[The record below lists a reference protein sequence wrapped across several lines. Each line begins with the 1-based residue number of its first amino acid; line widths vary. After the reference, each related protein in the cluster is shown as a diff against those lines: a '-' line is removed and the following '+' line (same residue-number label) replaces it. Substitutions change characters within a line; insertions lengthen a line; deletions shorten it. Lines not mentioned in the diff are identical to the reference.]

1 MNLLGQV
8 VFDAQQLTKRFSS
21 RGHRF
26 QMGPIDLEL
35 RTGEITGLV
44 GENGNGKTT
53 LLRQVAGLLDHNEGT
68 ARYPLLGDDPYLIK
82 QGIAW
87 IPQRS
92 VRWYGTLMQNLR
104 FVAAVHGINGA
115 DNEDRVNY
123 TLHRLGLTRFQH
135 LRWSQLS
142 SGYKL
147 RFELA
152 KMVVWRP
159 RILVLD
165 EPIANLDLQAQ
176 QLFLQD
182 LKFLAASQRN
192 PISVILSSQQ
202 LHEIEAIA
210 DNIIFLKNGKP
221 MFSGAVASFDQD
233 RASNVFEIKG
243 EFDRTR
249 LVQALG
255 SERIV
260 HLDDTGLIFRL
271 TTPRE
276 ITAKHGTL
284 LIFDEVVSG
293 FGRLGHWWGAQ
304 RYQVTPDLMCFA
316 KGATSGYLPLGG
328 VLTSEKVN
336 AVLEADDTRMLR
348 HGFTYSGHPTVCAAA
363 LANLAI
369 IEDEGL
375 LERAVRIGDRLG
387 PALGALVDEGLAS
400 ELRGT
405 DGVWA
410 LGLGDG
416 VAPAAVRD
424 HMLAAGVIPRPIPAA
439 TVAFC
444 PPLVIGDD
452 DLDLIVDATRKALAD
467 LAEAQA

>member
-1 MNLLGQV
+1 MVIARQRAYHGVGYGGTTAQGLPANREGWGELLADVVHAEADDLAQV
-8 VFDAQQLTKRFSS
+8 K
-21 RGHRF
+21 
-26 QMGPIDLEL
+26 EL
-35 RTGEITGLV
+35 F
-44 GENGNGKTT
+44 
-53 LLRQVAGLLDHNEGT
+53 AAYEG
-68 ARYPLLGDDPYLIK
+68 R
-82 QGIAW
+82 
-87 IPQRS
+87 
-92 VRWYGTLMQNLR
+92 
-104 FVAAVHGINGA
+104 VAAVITEPLQGAAGVYPPQPGYLEGLRALCDEHGA
-115 DNEDRVNY
+115 
-123 TLHRLGLTRFQH
+123 
-135 LRWSQLS
+135 
-142 SGYKL
+142 
-147 RFELA
+147 
-152 KMVVWRP
+152 
-159 RILVLD
+159 
-165 EPIANLDLQAQ
+165 
-176 QLFLQD
+176 
-182 LKFLAASQRN
+182 
-192 PISVILSSQQ
+192 
-202 LHEIEAIA
+202 
-210 DNIIFLKNGKP
+210 
-221 MFSGAVASFDQD
+221 
-233 RASNVFEIKG
+233 
-243 EFDRTR
+243 
-249 LVQALG
+249 
-255 SERIV
+255 
-260 HLDDTGLIFRL
+260 
-271 TTPRE
+271 
-276 ITAKHGTL
+276 L

-424 HMLAAGVIPRPIPAA
+424 HMLAAGVIPRPIPAS

-452 DLDLIVDATRKALAD
+452 DLDLIVDTTRKALAD

>member
-1 MNLLGQV
+1 MAKTAFLHPFARPAADEFVNIVRGEGAAVWDDDGNRYVDAMASLWYCQV
-8 VFDAQQLTKRFSS
+8 
-21 RGHRF
+21 GHGRLEIAEAVAA
-26 QMGPIDLEL
+26 QMGALEAFHTFEMFTNDPAERLCAALAERSPMPDTRVFLTDSGSGAVETALKLSRLYWAWQDQPERRVVIARQRAYHGVGYGGTTAQGLPANREGWGELLADVVHVEADDLAQVKEL
-35 RTGEITGLV
+35 F
-44 GENGNGKTT
+44 
-53 LLRQVAGLLDHNEGT
+53 AAYEG
-68 ARYPLLGDDPYLIK
+68 R
-82 QGIAW
+82 
-87 IPQRS
+87 
-92 VRWYGTLMQNLR
+92 
-104 FVAAVHGINGA
+104 VAAVITEPLQGAAGVYPPQPGYLEGLRALCDEHGA
-115 DNEDRVNY
+115 
-123 TLHRLGLTRFQH
+123 
-135 LRWSQLS
+135 
-142 SGYKL
+142 
-147 RFELA
+147 
-152 KMVVWRP
+152 
-159 RILVLD
+159 
-165 EPIANLDLQAQ
+165 
-176 QLFLQD
+176 
-182 LKFLAASQRN
+182 
-192 PISVILSSQQ
+192 
-202 LHEIEAIA
+202 
-210 DNIIFLKNGKP
+210 
-221 MFSGAVASFDQD
+221 
-233 RASNVFEIKG
+233 
-243 EFDRTR
+243 
-249 LVQALG
+249 
-255 SERIV
+255 
-260 HLDDTGLIFRL
+260 
-271 TTPRE
+271 
-276 ITAKHGTL
+276 L

-387 PALGALVDEGLAS
+387 PALGALVDEGLAC

-416 VAPAAVRD
+416 VTPAAVRD
-424 HMLAAGVIPRPIPAA
+424 HMLAAGVIPRPIPAS